1 VVEQRHLVGVGIGQ
15 GQQRHDRDDR
25 SVSNGVRRLQH
36 LYADEVVTAD
46 RQMVMVGFLQAQNC
60 TNLPASWRHPD
71 SRTDFLSAD
80 FYREIACVLER
91 GKFHLAF
98 FDDRLAM
105 PDRYG
110 GDHAHTVEH
119 GIRCVKLDP
128 IVTLMTM
135 GMATTRLGL
144 GATYST
150 TYYEPFHVARTF
162 ATIDLVTGG
171 RAAWNVVTSLN
182 DGEAMN
188 MGRDEVMEHDLRY
201 DRADEFMEVVLGH
214 WDTWEDD
221 SLIVD
226 KASGRFAD
234 ASKVH
239 RLDHAGEF
247 FRSRG
252 PFTVPRSPQG
262 HPVVIQAGQSG
273 RGRQF
278 AGRWGEVI
286 FTTSPNIAFGKKGY
300 AELKDEAA
308 RNGRDPSSML
318 LCNLV
323 TPVSAA
329 TLMEAEDKMAVIQQ
343 LPLEIDQLSLLAE
356 ALNFDFAAKG
366 LDEELTD
373 AELASF
379 TGIHTI
385 RDRVLGL
392 SHKKNPTVREFMQL
406 SHRGRPD
413 DAIVG
418 GPREVANRLEELF
431 SEQVCDGF
439 VVGATHVPGGYADF
453 VEHVVPE
460 LQRRGLYHTD
470 YTGATLRDNLGLP
483 RPEVGAWRAAEATS
497 A

>member
-1 VVEQRHLVGVGIGQ
+1 
-15 GQQRHDRDDR
+15 
-25 SVSNGVRRLQH
+25 
-36 LYADEVVTAD
+36 
-46 RQMVMVGFLQAQNC
+46 MVMVGFLQAQNC
-60 TNLPASWRHPD
+60 TNLPASWRHPE
-71 SRTDFLSAD
+71 SRTDFLSPD
-80 FYREIACVLER
+80 FYREIASVLER

-110 GDHAHTVEH
+110 NDHAHTVEH

-150 TYYEPFHVARTF
+150 TYYEPFHVARLF
-162 ATIDLVTGG
+162 ATIDLMTHG

-182 DGEAMN
+182 DGEALN
-188 MGRDEVMEHDLRY
+188 MGRGEVMEHDLRY

-214 WDTWEDD
+214 WDTWADD
-221 SLIVD
+221 ALIVD
-226 KASGRFAD
+226 KRSGKFAD
-234 ASKVH
+234 PTRVK
-239 RLDHAGEF
+239 RLDHTGEF

-252 PFTVPRSPQG
+252 PFTVPRSVQG
-262 HPVVIQAGQSG
+262 HPVIIQAGQSG
-273 RGRQF
+273 RGRRF

-286 FTTSPNIAFGKKGY
+286 FVTSPSVAFGKRSY
-300 AELKDEAA
+300 TALKDEAIQA
-308 RNGRDPSSML
+308 GRDPDSMV

-323 TPVSAA
+323 TPVCA
-329 TLMEAEDKMAVIQQ
+329 TTKAEAEDKMALIQA

-356 ALNFDFAAKG
+356 ALNFNFATKG
-366 LDEELTD
+366 MDEPLTD

-379 TGIHTI
+379 SGLQTI
-385 RDRVLGL
+385 RDRVLAL
-392 SHKKNPTVREFMQL
+392 SGKPNPTVREFMQL

-418 GPREVANRLEELF
+418 GPVEVADRLEEMF
-431 SEQVCDGF
+431 VERVCDGF
-439 VVGATHVPGGYADF
+439 VVAATHVPGGYADF

-470 YTGATLRDNLGLP
+470 YTGATLRENLGLS
-483 RPEVGAWRAAEATS
+483 RPDVGSWRVQRPSVAVNP
-497 A
+497 